1 LNGAN
6 LSIDSAYNICVVF
19 YMKISNFLQLF
30 YQYNIICVPTGKAS
44 QYVDMY
50 YSICQ
55 ILRKM
60 ANAGSIIIFLPTIL
74 HAGLDFQFFLTQ
86 YCRAFLLMLK
96 PMCLII
102 NQINTTS
109 LKIWLSIEQNLKV
122 CHRIT
127 LVVFWFFVANFCKI
141 STLKLKK
148 ENSITTSLSF
158 DEQISKF
165 WERQKMWRKFCYL
178 STH

>member
-1 LNGAN
+1 M
-6 LSIDSAYNICVVF
+6 S
-19 YMKISNFLQLF
+19 QLPR
-30 YQYNIICVPTGKAS
+30 YQYG
-44 QYVDMY
+44 DMY

-60 ANAGSIIIFLPTIL
+60 ADAGSIIIFSPIIF
-74 HAGLDFQFFLTQ
+74 HAGLDFQFFLTP

-102 NQINTTS
+102 NQINRIS
-109 LKIWLSIEQNLKV
+109 SKIWLSKEQNLKV

-127 LVVFWFFVANFCKI
+127 LVAFWFFVANFCKI
-141 STLKLKK
+141 STLKFKK

-158 DEQISKF
+158 DETNFKILKKTKNVEKF
-165 WERQKMWRKFCYL
+165 PLPFHTFNTLGAVFTSFLKFQ
-178 STH
+178 